1 MPSDTPTVYPGI
13 IIRMTNATD
22 SVMFPTLTKDA
33 LARIAATPTGLKLLQ
48 GIVARLGKA
57 KFGYTVCIVRADMK
71 YDAGCVTKW
80 VGTNVAK
87 RGDEA
92 AATTPGQG
100 AITAIKFNANMIE
113 TPDGKR
119 PSWVGLAHELI
130 HAYYN
135 LKGKGAPAGQT
146 QMNVNGM
153 VEKEEMLTVGLG
165 PGPHRGIT
173 ENMIRGEA
181 NLPLRTTYGG
191 M

>member
-1 MPSDTPTVYPGI
+1 
-13 IIRMTNATD
+13 
-22 SVMFPTLTKDA
+22 MFPTLTKDA
-33 LARIAATPTGLKLLQ
+33 LAKIAATPSGLKLLQ

-57 KFGYTVCIVRADMK
+57 KFGYTVCIIRADMR

-92 AATTPGQG
+92 AATTRGQG

-135 LKGKGAPAGQT
+135 LKGKCAPAGQT
-146 QMNVNGM
+146 QMNVNRM
-153 VEKEEMLTVGLG
+153 VEKDEMLTVGLG

-173 ENMIRGEA
+173 ENMIRAEA

>member
-1 MPSDTPTVYPGI
+1 MPSDTTTVYPGI
-13 IIRMTNATD
+13 IIRMNTAAD
-22 SVMFPTLTKDA
+22 SVMFPTLTKEA
-33 LARIAATPTGLKLLQ
+33 LAKIATTASGLKLLQ
-48 GIVARLGKA
+48 GIVARLGYA
-57 KFGYTVCIVRADMK
+57 KFGYTVCIIRADMT
-71 YDAGCVTKW
+71 YDSGCVTKW

-87 RGDEA
+87 RANEI
-92 AATTPGQG
+92 AATTRGQ
-100 AITAIKFNANMIE
+100 ASVTAIKFNANMIE

-135 LKGKGAPAGQT
+135 LKGKGAPAGIT
-146 QMNVNGM
+146 QMNVNGQ

-173 ENMIRGEA
+173 ENMIRAEA
-181 NLPLRTTYGG
+181 GLPVRVTYGG